1 MKDYVLKFKQP
12 SYKKIPLPKT
22 FKNKQA
28 FLYTVAPLGAHLN
41 SKTWGVTWV

>member
-1 MKDYVLKFKQP
+1 MKDYDLKFEQL

-28 FLYTVAPLGAHLN
+28 FIYSVAPLGAHLN
-41 SKTWGVTWV
+41 SKTWDITWV